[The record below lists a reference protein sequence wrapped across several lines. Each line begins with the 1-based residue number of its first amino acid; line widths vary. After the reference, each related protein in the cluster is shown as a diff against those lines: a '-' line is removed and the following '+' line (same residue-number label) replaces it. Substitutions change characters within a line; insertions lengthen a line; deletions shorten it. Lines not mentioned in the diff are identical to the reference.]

1 MGGGV
6 NGKDHMDK
14 VLQNHSDQDQMADQE
29 VLEVEDQEV
38 SVAHSE
44 EANQLGTDESN
55 LRKQAI
61 HEIGYLN
68 HKLYKLH
75 FFNIYK

>member
-14 VLQNHSDQDQMADQE
+14 VLQNHSDQDQKADQE

-68 HKLYKLH
+68 HKLASDH
-75 FFNIYK
+75 PFQIVS